1 MHSDG
6 QIDELNILRGIA
18 VAFMVVNHFAY
29 ALLSQEVLSITVIN
43 YLVDY
48 TSFAPVLFFFVTGL
62 GAGLR
67 YHFKGASGINKGLL
81 DKIILLAIADIIM
94 RGVADS
100 EFGWD
105 FLGFIAISMLVVG
118 VVESSRAPVRIAM
131 LLLMFVIG
139 IRFVINPLLLSGAGL
154 GVQGAPLLE
163 GVLGRNAIGG
173 ISYWFSP
180 WLAYPLFGFIIGSK
194 YNVVKRYMFIQVNKL
209 SIFFLFALPFLGLIA
224 VDVFGAAFFRWGTVN
239 STFFIASFMVLALV
253 WCMSN
258 MASMVST
265 SPKLQKSMGLR
276 GVSSLAA
283 VPVHYFLLDL
293 LVDFAGSDWR
303 IELWLLCVV
312 LALVI
317 TFWVSKIVDRLA
329 KEVQLTKL
337 QIILALCLVI
347 LLPLVANTIF
357 NSELMSYSFKF
368 VGLLGVC
375 LLLNQKSKIFF
386 R

>member
-1 MHSDG
+1 MSVLVFSPASLTASIVFNGTVAAPDDAIPNSFNLGSVSDALIN
-6 QIDELNILRGIA
+6 QWVESN
-18 VAFMVVNHFAY
+18 VAT
-29 ALLSQEVLSITVIN
+29 I
-43 YLVDY
+43 
-48 TSFAPVLFFFVTGL
+48 
-62 GAGLR
+62 
-67 YHFKGASGINKGLL
+67 SGINVETP
-81 DKIILLAIADIIM
+81 IT
-94 RGVADS
+94 VA
-100 EFGWD
+100 
-105 FLGFIAISMLVVG
+105 
-118 VVESSRAPVRIAM
+118 
-131 LLLMFVIG
+131 
-139 IRFVINPLLLSGAGL
+139 
-154 GVQGAPLLE
+154 
-163 GVLGRNAIGG
+163 GG
-173 ISYWFSP
+173 EYS
-180 WLAYPLFGFIIGSK
+180 
-194 YNVVKRYMFIQVNKL
+194 
-209 SIFFLFALPFLGLIA
+209 
-224 VDVFGAAFFRWGTVN
+224 
-239 STFFIASFMVLALV
+239 IASFMVLALV